1 MKLLVSLGSNI
12 GDKQQNIERAIA
24 LIDER
29 IGSVVKKSSFYYT
42 EPVGF
47 MSENY
52 FINAAIEIK
61 TYLPIYRILKI
72 IQKIEHL
79 MGRTQKSSKGVY
91 HDRIIDIDILTY
103 GNKKIHSARLTVP
116 HPRMYER
123 DFVMK
128 PLRDYEIGRASCR
141 ERV

>member
-1 MKLLVSLGSNI
+1 MKLFVSLGSNI

-24 LIDER
+24 LIDDK
-29 IGSVVKKSSFYYT
+29 IGSVVKKSSFYTT

-47 MSENY
+47 TSDNY
-52 FINAAIEIK
+52 FVNAAIEVK
-61 TYLPIYRILKI
+61 TDLPIYRILKI
-72 IQKIEHL
+72 TQKIERL

-91 HDRIIDIDILTY
+91 HDRVIDIDILMY

-123 DFVMK
+123 DFVMQ
-128 PLRDYEIGRASCR
+128 PLREITNIK
-141 ERV
+141 

>member
-24 LIDER
+24 LIDEK
-29 IGSVVKKSSFYYT
+29 IGSVVKKSSFYTT

-47 MSENY
+47 TSDNN
-52 FINAAIEIK
+52 FINAAIEVK
-61 TYLPIYRILKI
+61 TNLPIYRILKI
-72 IQKIEHL
+72 TQKIERL

-91 HDRIIDIDILTY
+91 HDRVIDIDILIY

-116 HPRMYER
+116 HQRMYER
-123 DFVMK
+123 DFVMQ
-128 PLRDYEIGRASCR
+128 PLREITNIK
-141 ERV
+141 

>member
-1 MKLLVSLGSNI
+1 MKLFVSLGSNI

-24 LIDER
+24 LIDDK
-29 IGSVVKKSSFYYT
+29 IGSVVKRSSFYTT

-47 MSENY
+47 TSDNY
-52 FINAAIEIK
+52 FINAAIEVK
-61 TYLPIYRILKI
+61 TNLPIYRILKI
-72 IQKIEHL
+72 TQKIERL

-91 HDRIIDIDILTY
+91 HDRVIDIDILMY

-123 DFVMK
+123 DFVMQ
-128 PLRDYEIGRASCR
+128 PLREITNIK
-141 ERV
+141 

>member
-1 MKLLVSLGSNI
+1 MKLFVSLGSNI

-24 LIDER
+24 LIDDK
-29 IGSVVKKSSFYYT
+29 IGSVVKKSSFYTT

-47 MSENY
+47 TSDNN
-52 FINAAIEIK
+52 FINAAIEVK
-61 TYLPIYRILKI
+61 TNLPIYRILKI
-72 IQKIEHL
+72 TQKIERL

-91 HDRIIDIDILTY
+91 HDRVIDIDILMY

-123 DFVMK
+123 DFVMQ
-128 PLRDYEIGRASCR
+128 PLREITNIK
-141 ERV
+141 

>member
-24 LIDER
+24 LIDEK
-29 IGSVVKKSSFYYT
+29 IGSVVKKSSFYTT

-47 MSENY
+47 TSDNN
-52 FINAAIEIK
+52 FINAAIEVK
-61 TYLPIYRILKI
+61 TNLPIYRILKI
-72 IQKIEHL
+72 TQKIERL

-91 HDRIIDIDILTY
+91 HDRIIDIDILMY
-103 GNKKIHSARLTVP
+103 GNKKIHSSRLTVP

-123 DFVMK
+123 DFVMQ
-128 PLRDYEIGRASCR
+128 PLREITNIK
-141 ERV
+141 

>member
-24 LIDER
+24 LIDEK
-29 IGSVVKKSSFYYT
+29 IGSVVKKSSFYTT

-47 MSENY
+47 TSDNN
-52 FINAAIEIK
+52 FINAAIEVK
-61 TYLPIYRILKI
+61 TNLPIYRILKI
-72 IQKIEHL
+72 TQKIERL

-91 HDRIIDIDILTY
+91 HDRVIDIDILIY

-123 DFVMK
+123 DFVMQ
-128 PLRDYEIGRASCR
+128 PLREITNIK
-141 ERV
+141 

>member
-24 LIDER
+24 LIDEK
-29 IGSVVKKSSFYYT
+29 IGSVVKKSSFYTT

-47 MSENY
+47 TSDNN
-52 FINAAIEIK
+52 FINAAIEVK
-61 TYLPIYRILKI
+61 TNLPIYRILKI
-72 IQKIEHL
+72 TQKIERL

-91 HDRIIDIDILTY
+91 HDRIIDIDILIY

-123 DFVMK
+123 DFVMQ
-128 PLRDYEIGRASCR
+128 PLREITNIK
-141 ERV
+141 

>member
-24 LIDER
+24 LIDEK

-61 TYLPIYRILKI
+61 TDLPIYRILKI
-72 IQKIEHL
+72 TQKIERL

-103 GNKKIHSARLTVP
+103 SNKKIHSARLTVP

-123 DFVMK
+123 DFVMQ
-128 PLRDYEIGRASCR
+128 PLREITNIK
-141 ERV
+141 

>member
-1 MKLLVSLGSNI
+1 MKLFVSLGSNI

-24 LIDER
+24 LIDDK
-29 IGSVVKKSSFYYT
+29 IGSVVKKSSFYTT

-47 MSENY
+47 TSDNN
-52 FINAAIEIK
+52 FINAAIEVK
-61 TYLPIYRILKI
+61 TNLPIYRILKI
-72 IQKIEHL
+72 TQKIERL

-91 HDRIIDIDILTY
+91 HDRVIDIDILMY

-123 DFVMK
+123 NFVMQ
-128 PLRDYEIGRASCR
+128 PLREITNIK
-141 ERV
+141 

>member
-24 LIDER
+24 LIDEK
-29 IGSVVKKSSFYYT
+29 IGSVVKKSSFYTT

-47 MSENY
+47 TSDNN
-52 FINAAIEIK
+52 FINAAIEVK
-61 TYLPIYRILKI
+61 TNLPIYRILKI
-72 IQKIEHL
+72 TQKIERL

-91 HDRIIDIDILTY
+91 HDRVIDIDILMY

-123 DFVMK
+123 DFVMQ
-128 PLRDYEIGRASCR
+128 PLREITNIK
-141 ERV
+141 

>member
-12 GDKQQNIERAIA
+12 GDRQQNIERAIA
-24 LIDER
+24 LIDEK

-52 FINAAIEIK
+52 FINAAIEVK
-61 TYLPIYRILKI
+61 TNLPIYRILKI
-72 IQKIEHL
+72 TQKIERL

-91 HDRIIDIDILTY
+91 HDRVIDIDILIY

-128 PLRDYEIGRASCR
+128 PLREITNIK
-141 ERV
+141 